1 MGYKPYK
8 YLFFDMDGVLVLSEN
23 QHFKA
28 WKKILEN
35 HNLPT
40 NWMNFNEWIGVSDT
54 TNAQTIISKFELNT
68 SIQALHHLKKQAF
81 IELIENGFEKHQGRD
96 NFLKNAS
103 SHFKLGLV
111 SSASKIEIEK
121 IVSIENIAHHFE
133 FFIGNEDVTQH
144 KPHPMPYLH
153 ALEKANIQAHE
164 ALIIEDSYVGISA
177 ALAASIPVIGLETIA
192 SIPNNIKS
200 QVEFYKD
207 FNEIEN
213 WLLAQAE

>member
-1 MGYKPYK
+1 
-8 YLFFDMDGVLVLSEN
+8 MDGVLVLSEN
-23 QHFKA
+23 QHFMA
-28 WKKILEN
+28 WKEILEN

-40 NWMNFNEWIGVSDT
+40 SWMNFNEWIGISDT
-54 TNAQTIISKFELNT
+54 TNAQTIISKFELDT
-68 SIQALHHLKKQAF
+68 SIQALYHQKKQAF
-81 IELIENGFEKHQGRD
+81 IQLIEEGFEKHQGRD

-103 SHFKLGLV
+103 SHFKLGLI

-121 IVSIENIAHHFE
+121 IVTRENIAHHFE

-153 ALEKANIQAHE
+153 ALEKANIESHE
-164 ALIIEDSYVGISA
+164 ALVIEDSYAGISA
-177 ALAASIPVIGLETIA
+177 ALAAGIPVIAIETIA
-192 SIPNNIKS
+192 SIPNTIKS

-207 FNEIEN
+207 FNEIGN